1 MAGLELRIVA
11 RRFQEKRLAGYWLR
25 ALIVKW
31 WLGAVVLIKKSGAG
45 NRMHC
50 NPFLVS

>member
-25 ALIVKW
+25 VLFTKW
-31 WLGAVVLIKKSGAG
+31 WLLGAV
-45 NRMHC
+45 
-50 NPFLVS
+50 LV